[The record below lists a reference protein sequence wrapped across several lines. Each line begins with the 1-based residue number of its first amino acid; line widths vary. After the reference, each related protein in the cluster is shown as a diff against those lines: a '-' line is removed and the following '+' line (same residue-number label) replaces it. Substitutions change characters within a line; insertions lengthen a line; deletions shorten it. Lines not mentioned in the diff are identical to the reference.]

1 MAMLPTRSRRSATAA
16 AMSVAIAGAA
26 LVPGLA
32 LAQDPS
38 PAPDFGPAAS
48 DEALSVPPAP
58 RDAAVDFAEMAS
70 FVDRMQTSFFHV
82 PA

>member
-1 MAMLPTRSRRSATAA
+1 MHDFFDILGVPSTARPVDVRRVCARR
-16 AMSVAIAGAA
+16 VRRCH
-26 LVPGLA
+26 
-32 LAQDPS
+32 
-38 PAPDFGPAAS
+38 PDFGPAAS